1 MTHKIVLVDD
11 DEKIGELLGQSL
23 KSRGHDVQIFSE
35 PEAARDFFLS
45 HEKYNVLI
53 SDNIMPKLN
62 GSDLISHCL
71 EIRKDVLYI
80 LATGDD
86 SYNFSN
92 FDNISNVKVISKP
105 YKRKDII
112 NSIGDYFKE

>member
-1 MTHKIVLVDD
+1 M
-11 DEKIGELLGQSL
+11 
-23 KSRGHDVQIFSE
+23 QIFSD
-35 PEAARDFFLS
+35 PVAARDFLLS
-45 HEKYNVLI
+45 HDKYTVMI

-71 EIRKDVLYI
+71 ETRKEVFYI

-86 SYNFSN
+86 SYNFSE

-112 NSIGDYFKE
+112 NSIGDFFKE